1 MGEVTAC
8 GLCGWRNFQPVL
20 DLGTQPLAEN
30 DNGKRYPLKL
40 IRCEKCQLVQLS
52 HIPPKEEVFPQD
64 HLYAAGNSKERQRHF
79 ADLAEK
85 IAVHVSGS
93 GGLVIDIGA
102 NDGTLLR
109 AVRKV
114 APGLG
119 LLGVEPTGQARKI
132 SAEGIPVQQQYFTA
146 RLGLDISH
154 VRRAS
159 VITACNVLAHVPDPH
174 DFLEGVSTLLDDDG
188 VFITENH
195 DWNSISRGLQFDTVY
210 HEHLRYY
217 TLGTLTRLLEMH
229 GLTVVDAE
237 RLQAHGGS
245 FRLTAMKEPD
255 GLEIK
260 AQRARE
266 SLRELLSSLRGPVY
280 GIGATTRATTL
291 IHYAGLGQWLHCVCE
306 VPWSEKI
313 GTNIPGTLIPVV
325 DEIRLKQDQPPYALL
340 LSWHI
345 RDDIV
350 PKIRQMGYMGGIII
364 PLPEPRII
372 SDECRE
378 PVVYTVKG
386 PVPFSK
392 VREVL
397 GNG

>member
-1 MGEVTAC
+1 
-8 GLCGWRNFQPVL
+8 
-20 DLGTQPLAEN
+20 
-30 DNGKRYPLKL
+30 
-40 IRCEKCQLVQLS
+40 
-52 HIPPKEEVFPQD
+52 
-64 HLYAAGNSKERQRHF
+64 
-79 ADLAEK
+79 
-85 IAVHVSGS
+85 
-93 GGLVIDIGA
+93 
-102 NDGTLLR
+102 
-109 AVRKV
+109 
-114 APGLG
+114 
-119 LLGVEPTGQARKI
+119 
-132 SAEGIPVQQQYFTA
+132 
-146 RLGLDISH
+146 
-154 VRRAS
+154 
-159 VITACNVLAHVPDPH
+159 
-174 DFLEGVSTLLDDDG
+174 
-188 VFITENH
+188 
-195 DWNSISRGLQFDTVY
+195 
-210 HEHLRYY
+210 
-217 TLGTLTRLLEMH
+217 
-229 GLTVVDAE
+229 
-237 RLQAHGGS
+237 
-245 FRLTAMKEPD
+245 MKEPD